1 MKGIELESELE
12 STTMEIERLKE
23 NNIKQNLCDQ
33 KIIEELRDTIQ
44 VSFFYI
50 YLFYFTIINYDA
62 LNM

>member
-44 VSFFYI
+44 VSFFLYI
-50 YLFYFTIINYDA
+50 SSISQ
-62 LNM
+62 